1 MNPDHPKYDAELEE
15 AKALVIRDIATQNF
29 AEKERQKL
37 IAATIA
43 AQNRAWGQPDP
54 TPNDSE
60 DIQSM
65 VIRDIESRRQH
76 GIKTY
81 GTALQAF
88 NGRDAVK
95 DAYEESMDLTMYL
108 KQMLVEDEGHPYEI
122 LWDEIGE
129 WSNRV
134 FGDETARG
142 PIGPLNHLAREAK
155 EAITEF
161 EAHNLG
167 FAEIEL
173 SDCLILVFDAARRA
187 GMTPMSLVGTA
198 LEKMEVNRG
207 RVMGEPDEEGVIEH
221 RRDLD

>member
-1 MNPDHPKYDAELEE
+1 MNPT
-15 AKALVIRDIATQNF
+15 TQ
-29 AEKERQKL
+29 
-37 IAATIA
+37 
-43 AQNRAWGQPDP
+43 WGQPDP
-54 TPNDSE
+54 TPNDRE

-65 VIRDIESRRQH
+65 VICDIESRRQH
-76 GIKTY
+76 GIETY

-88 NGRDAVK
+88 NGRDSVR
-95 DAYEESMDLTMYL
+95 DAYEEAIDLTMYL

-155 EAITEF
+155 EAVS
-161 EAHNLG
+161 EAEGVATGGASDHL
-167 FAEIEL
+167 EVEL

>member
-15 AKALVIRDIATQNF
+15 AKALLIRRVVGENF
-29 AEKERQKL
+29 PEEERQKL
-37 IAATIA
+37 IDTTIA

-54 TPNDSE
+54 TPNDRE

-65 VIRDIESRRQH
+65 VIRDIVSRRQH
-76 GIKTY
+76 GIDTY
-81 GTALQAF
+81 GTALQPF
-88 NGRDAVK
+88 NGRSALK
-95 DAYEESMDLTMYL
+95 DAYEESLDQTMYL
-108 KQMLVEDEGHPYEI
+108 KQLLVEDEGHPYEI

-155 EAITEF
+155 EAAAEF
-161 EAHNLG
+161 EEYNYGAG
-167 FAEIEL
+167 EVEIA
-173 SDCLILVFDAARRA
+173 DCLILVFDAARRA

-198 LEKMEVNRG
+198 LEKMEINRG